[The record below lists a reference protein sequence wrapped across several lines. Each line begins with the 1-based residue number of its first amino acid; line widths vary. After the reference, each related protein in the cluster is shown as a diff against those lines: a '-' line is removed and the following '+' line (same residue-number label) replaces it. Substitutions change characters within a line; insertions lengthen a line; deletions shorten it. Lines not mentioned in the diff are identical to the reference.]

1 MTRFR
6 ILSAAA
12 ILSMKTAAQ
21 VFAQAAIEGLYAFYL
36 PNPEDLGLR
45 GAMVAVPSRNR
56 RSHASSRHVALNQG
70 IER

>member
-12 ILSMKTAAQ
+12 ILSMKTATR
-21 VFAQAAIEGLYAFYL
+21 VFAQAVIQGVYAFYL
-36 PNPEDLGLR
+36 PNSDSGLR
-45 GAMVAVPSRNR
+45 GAMVAVPFRNR
-56 RSHASSRHVALNQG
+56 RSHASSRHVTRNQG

>member
-6 ILSAAA
+6 ILGAAA

-21 VFAQAAIEGLYAFYL
+21 VFAQAAVQGLYL
-36 PNPEDLGLR
+36 PNSDLRLR
-45 GAMVAVPSRNR
+45 SAMVAAPFRNR
-56 RSHASSRHVALNQG
+56 RSHASSRHVTRNQG

>member
-36 PNPEDLGLR
+36 PNPDLVLR
-45 GAMVAVPSRNR
+45 GAVVAAPVRNR
-56 RSHASSRHVALNQG
+56 RSHAFSRHVARNQG